1 MGSLEADIRM
11 EERRKKSR
19 GENLEDRQMKRYIR
33 SLKRKARKE
42 NQSQVRTPE
51 STVAFTETLESKKT
65 EVKNQKKTEIK
76 TEKVTQAVKSKDE
89 SGQEIKKNISKP
101 NES

>member
-19 GENLEDRQMKRYIR
+19 GENLEDRQMKRYMR

-51 STVAFTETLESKKT
+51 STVAFTEALNLRKQKLKTKRKQRSKLKKLHRLLNLRMNQ
-65 EVKNQKKTEIK
+65 VKRLKRTSANQM
-76 TEKVTQAVKSKDE
+76 SL
-89 SGQEIKKNISKP
+89 
-101 NES
+101 